1 MSETVSL
8 TAEGVP
14 TVTYRRPVGAQ
25 TVLSVHDFRSGGPR
39 PAYGAAW
46 HGRRSWLD
54 RPPITTE
61 VPGLFLAGPWSP
73 AGSGISAEILSGA
86 LAAYGADPRLIPS

>member
-1 MSETVSL
+1 MRRRCSACTTSGPA
-8 TAEGVP
+8 TA
-14 TVTYRRPVGAQ
+14 
-25 TVLSVHDFRSGGPR
+25 R